1 MKKLAWYDLI
11 SINLFWLAL
20 NIRNNAVG
28 NIFMPYLVAMF
39 VASDVKNTALGG
51 INTAGLIIAMLVQPA
66 AGLLS
71 DRSTSR
77 FGRRRPFIFVGVLLD
92 LLFLACIALSWNF
105 WSLLIAMLLQQFSA
119 NISHGALQGLIPDL
133 VPEKQHGMASAFK
146 AIMELLPLILLA
158 FTIAKWVGAGQFDQA
173 IVVTGVTLLVLMLLT
188 ILLVKEEPLKEK
200 PTTPLGPTMLRV
212 LGVLAGILLGGL
224 AGLVGGG
231 LVGGLAGLIAWPLLG
246 PQAARVVGVGLGG
259 FVAMAVAVVAGVWAG
274 ALIALGQ
281 GGWVQ
286 GQRSFLN
293 LGLVR
298 KVLVTLWLF
307 IKELPTLWRNR
318 KPVQSSFTWWV
329 VNRLM
334 FFAAIT
340 SIQKFAPFFLMYV
353 FNITIEEATSQY
365 GSLIMVIGIFTLI
378 SALPGGWLSD
388 RFGHK
393 RLVGVSG
400 IVGAA
405 GAAVLLAAVW
415 LPNWTVIYTAGCIV
429 GLSAGLFTATNWALG
444 TDLAPRAEAGRYLGI
459 SNLAGAGAGMIG
471 TGIGGPVIDYLN
483 RYQPGLGYFAIFSGY
498 CILFILSTVS
508 LHWVKQTT
516 TSS

>member
-1 MKKLAWYDLI
+1 
-11 SINLFWLAL
+11 
-20 NIRNNAVG
+20 
-28 NIFMPYLVAMF
+28 
-39 VASDVKNTALGG
+39 
-51 INTAGLIIAMLVQPA
+51 
-66 AGLLS
+66 
-71 DRSTSR
+71 
-77 FGRRRPFIFVGVLLD
+77 VLLD

-105 WSLLIAMLLQQFSA
+105 GSLLVAVLLQQFSA

-133 VPEKQHGMASAFK
+133 VPEKQHGMASAVK

-158 FTIAKWVGAGQFDQA
+158 FTIAKWVGAGQFDLA
-173 IVVTGVTLLVLMLLT
+173 VVVTGVTLLVLMLLT
-188 ILLVKEEPLKEK
+188 MLLVKEEPLKER
-200 PTTPLGPTMLRV
+200 PTTPLAPTMLRV

-231 LVGGLAGLIAWPLLG
+231 LVGGLAGLIAWPLVG
-246 PQAARVVGVGLGG
+246 PQAAMAVGIGLGG

-274 ALIALGQ
+274 ALA
-281 GGWVQ
+281 
-286 GQRSFLN
+286 
-293 LGLVR
+293 
-298 KVLVTLWLF
+298 TLSQDA
-307 IKELPTLWRNR
+307 RR
-318 KPVQSSFTWWV
+318 QSSFTWWV

-400 IVGAA
+400 IVGAV
-405 GAAVLLAAVW
+405 GSAVLLAAVW

-444 TDLAPRAEAGRYLGI
+444 TDLAPQAEAGRYLGI

-483 RYQPGLGYFAIFSGY
+483 RYQAGLGYFAIFSGY

-508 LHWVKQTT
+508 LRWVKQTT
-516 TSS
+516 TSL

>member
-28 NIFMPYLVAMF
+28 NIFMPYLVALF
-39 VASDVKNTALGG
+39 VAGGVKNTALGEM
-51 INTAGLIIAMLVQPA
+51 NTAGLIIAMLVQPA

-71 DRSTSR
+71 DRSLSR
-77 FGRRRPFIFVGVLLD
+77 FGRRRPFILVGVLLD

-105 WSLLIAMLLQQFSA
+105 GSLLAAVLLQQFSA

-133 VPEKQHGMASAFK
+133 VPEKQHGMASAVK
-146 AIMELLPLILLA
+146 AVMELLPLILLA
-158 FTIAKWVGAGQFDQA
+158 FTIAKWVGARQFDLA
-173 IVVTGVTLLVLMLLT
+173 VIVTGATLLALMLLT
-188 ILLVKEEPLKEK
+188 MLLVKEEPLKER
-200 PTTPLGPTMLRV
+200 PTAPLAPTMLRV

-231 LVGGLAGLIAWPLLG
+231 LVGGLVGLIAWPLVG
-246 PQAARVVGVGLGG
+246 PQAAMAVGIGVGG

-274 ALIALGQ
+274 ALA
-281 GGWVQ
+281 
-286 GQRSFLN
+286 
-293 LGLVR
+293 
-298 KVLVTLWLF
+298 TLSQDA
-307 IKELPTLWRNR
+307 RR
-318 KPVQSSFTWWV
+318 QSSFTWWV

-393 RLVGVSG
+393 LLVGVSG
-400 IVGAA
+400 IVGAV
-405 GAAVLLAAVW
+405 GTAVLLAAVW

-444 TDLAPRAEAGRYLGI
+444 TDLAPQAEAGRYLGI

-508 LHWVKQTT
+508 LRWVKQTT
-516 TSS
+516 TSL

>member
-28 NIFMPYLVAMF
+28 NIFMPYLVVLF
-39 VASDVKNTALGG
+39 VAGDVKNTALGAM
-51 INTAGLIIAMLVQPA
+51 NTAGLIIAMLVQPA

-77 FGRRRPFIFVGVLLD
+77 FGRRRPYIFVGVLLD
-92 LLFLACIALSWNF
+92 LVFLTFIAFAWNF
-105 WSLLIAMLLQQFSA
+105 WSLLIAILLLQFSA

-133 VPEKQHGMASAFK
+133 VPESQHGIASAIK
-146 AIMELLPLILLA
+146 AIMVLLPLILLA
-158 FTIAKWVGAGQFDQA
+158 FTIARWVGAGQFDLA
-173 IVVTGVTLLVLMLLT
+173 IFVTGAMLLVLMLLT
-188 ILLVKEEPLKEK
+188 MILVKEEPLKEK
-200 PTTPLGPTMLRV
+200 PTTPLGPPLLRV

-224 AGLVGGG
+224 AGVAAGALIGG
-231 LVGGLAGLIAWPLLG
+231 LVGLIAWPLVG
-246 PQAARVVGVGLGG
+246 SQAAWALAIGLGG

-274 ALIALGQ
+274 ALATLGQ
-281 GGWVQ
+281 DA
-286 GQRSFLN
+286 R
-293 LGLVR
+293 R
-298 KVLVTLWLF
+298 HA
-307 IKELPTLWRNR
+307 
-318 KPVQSSFTWWV
+318 SFTWWV

-334 FFAAIT
+334 YFAAIT

-353 FNITIEEATSQY
+353 FGITIEEATSQY
-365 GSLIMVIGIFTLI
+365 GTLIMVIGIFTLL

-400 IVGAA
+400 IMGAA
-405 GAAVLLAAVW
+405 GAAVLLGSVW
-415 LPNWTVIYTAGCIV
+415 LPNWTVIYTAGCIT
-429 GLSAGLFTATNWALG
+429 GLSAGLFTSTNWALG

-471 TGIGGPVIDYLN
+471 TGIGGLVIDDLN

-498 CILFILSTVS
+498 CILFILSTIT
-508 LHWVKQTT
+508 LRWVKETKGIQ
-516 TSS
+516 